1 MNGSSDKEYIKS
13 VIRSFPKVRLQLN
26 EEYQKIY
33 VKHYM
38 ENREG
43 GTKVSRI
50 TSILESWGHRMV
62 AKSAI
67 KDNLCGTQG
76 QKSTGGIST
85 LEIGAG
91 TLNQFKFE
99 KKNGIY
105 DIVEPFS
112 ELFENSGSIE
122 NVDNVFADISEV
134 DEDRRY
140 DRITSVYAFEHILNL
155 PEVIALA
162 ALHLK
167 EGGVLAVAI
176 PNEGRFLW
184 HMAYKYSSGIEFK
197 RRYGLDYEVI
207 MRHEHVNTADEIDAL
222 LSFFFRKKKRRL
234 FGLGRDLSLYRFY
247 ECSEPDI
254 ERCRKYLE
262 KIKGKA

>member
-1 MNGSSDKEYIKS
+1 MKNSDNRTSIKT
-13 VIRSFPKVRLQLN
+13 ILKRFPKIRPELS

-62 AKSAI
+62 AKSGDKNI
-67 KDNLCGTQG
+67 N
-76 QKSTGGIST
+76 IST

-99 KKNGIY
+99 NKYGIY

-112 ELFENSGSIE
+112 ELYENSEFIR
-122 NVDNVFADISEV
+122 NVDKFFSDISEV
-134 DEDRRY
+134 AENRKY

-155 PEVIALA
+155 PEVIARAGLLLNA
-162 ALHLK
+162 
-167 EGGVLAVAI
+167 GGVLAVAI

-184 HMAYKYSSGIEFK
+184 RMAYKCSSGIEFK

-207 MRHEHVNTADEIDAL
+207 MRHEHLNTADEIDAL
-222 LSFFFRKKKRRL
+222 LGFFFKQKKRRM
-234 FGLGRDLSLYRFY
+234 FGIGKDLSLYRFY
-247 ECSEPDI
+247 LCSEPDI
-254 ERCRKYLE
+254 DRCGKYLD
-262 KIKGKA
+262 KISRE

>member
-1 MNGSSDKEYIKS
+1 MKISKNKISIKTLLK
-13 VIRSFPKVRLQLN
+13 RFPKVRPELSG
-26 EEYQKIY
+26 EYQKIY

-50 TSILESWGHRMV
+50 TSILESWGHRMA
-62 AKSAI
+62 AKSGKFILKESTA
-67 KDNLCGTQG
+67 
-76 QKSTGGIST
+76 KSNFST

-99 KKNGIY
+99 NKCGIY

-112 ELFENSGSIE
+112 ELYENSGFIE
-122 NVDNVFADISEV
+122 NVDDVFSDISEI
-134 DEDRRY
+134 DEKRKY

-155 PEVIALA
+155 PEVIARA
-162 ALHLK
+162 GLHLDA
-167 EGGVLAVAI
+167 GGVLAVAI

-184 HMAYKYSSGIEFK
+184 RMAYKCSSGIEFR

-207 MRHEHVNTADEIDAL
+207 LRPDHVNTADEIDAL
-222 LSFFFRKKKRRL
+222 LGIFFKQKKRRM
-234 FGLGRDLSLYRFY
+234 FGIGKDLSLYRFY
-247 ECSEPDI
+247 LCSEPDMD
-254 ERCRKYLE
+254 RCGKYLE
-262 KIKGKA
+262 KIGRK